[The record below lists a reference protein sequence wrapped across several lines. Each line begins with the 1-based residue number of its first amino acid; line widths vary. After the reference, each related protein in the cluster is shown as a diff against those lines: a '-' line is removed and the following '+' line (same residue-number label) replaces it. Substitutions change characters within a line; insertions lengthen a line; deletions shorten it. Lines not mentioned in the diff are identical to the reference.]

1 MVKTG
6 LGAESLAVLLKLAKR
21 PSDRCLGALAD
32 EVFAPR
38 QQREQL
44 DPEIGNKES
53 SECDRWNAH
62 KRIPDYGRHASMNGV
77 EYDDVRQVHA
87 IAHARKIVY

>member
-6 LGAESLAVLLKLAKR
+6 LGTESLAALLKLSKKAER
-21 PSDRCLGALAD
+21 PMFGALAN

-44 DPEIGNKES
+44 EPEIGNKES
-53 SECDRWNAH
+53 SECGRWNAH
-62 KRIPDYGRHASMNGV
+62 KRIPD
-77 EYDDVRQVHA
+77 
-87 IAHARKIVY
+87 